1 MSLIFSLHFFFLC
14 FCVCLRVWGCFPVFT
29 RASRPAQPAVRWE
42 HSAKCLIDRC
52 WQRSPLLL
60 LPEYRGGGEGG
71 GRAWTQ
77 YVWALVSLYMVSVG
91 VAFLYNVRYN
101 LIWKRYSCR
110 KPDPWVSIVNGLTW
124 SECVLLCYR
133 HHSDNKGNLFIYSH
147 HLQFV
152 FYSYPTLCLRLF
164 SEGMCWYKTG
174 SPRPIWRSYS
184 AHTDSR
190 EPPAEFLQMGLCS
203 SSVPVESQHA
213 VFLWNFFLCS
223 TTKKTLNNTFLHSS
237 YSTVYEW
244 MIHESFIV
252 MFMCLN
258 HILKIKKF
266 LTVLNALLWAN
277 L

>member
-1 MSLIFSLHFFFLC
+1 
-14 FCVCLRVWGCFPVFT
+14 
-29 RASRPAQPAVRWE
+29 
-42 HSAKCLIDRC
+42 
-52 WQRSPLLL
+52 
-60 LPEYRGGGEGG
+60 
-71 GRAWTQ
+71 
-77 YVWALVSLYMVSVG
+77 MVSVG

-152 FYSYPTLCLRLF
+152 FYSYPTLCLCLF

-190 EPPAEFLQMGLCS
+190 EPPAEFLQMGLWNPNMLFS
-203 SSVPVESQHA
+203 SGIFSCVVQQ
-213 VFLWNFFLCS
+213 
-223 TTKKTLNNTFLHSS
+223 KKTLNNTFLHSS

-258 HILKIKKF
+258 HILKSKKF

>member
-1 MSLIFSLHFFFLC
+1 MHSLIFSLHFFFLC

-77 YVWALVSLYMVSVG
+77 YVWALISLYMVSVG

-213 VFLWNFFLCS
+213 VFLWTFFLCS
-223 TTKKTLNNTFLHSS
+223 TTKKHSTTHF
-237 YSTVYEW
+237 YIHHIAQYTNEW
-244 MIHESFIV
+244 
-252 MFMCLN
+252 FMS
-258 HILKIKKF
+258 
-266 LTVLNALLWAN
+266 LL
-277 L
+277 